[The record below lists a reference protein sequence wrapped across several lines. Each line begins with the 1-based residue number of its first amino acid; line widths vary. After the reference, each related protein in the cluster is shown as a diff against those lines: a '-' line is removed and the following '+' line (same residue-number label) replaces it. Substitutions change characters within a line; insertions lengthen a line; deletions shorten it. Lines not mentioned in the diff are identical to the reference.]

1 MSVHLITGYKGKEH
15 IQSKDTRSFNAAMF
29 GAGEFVMEIG
39 EQIGASI
46 TNNNT
51 VRVLDGDILMQ
62 GAHIRVETDTYEDMT
77 ITTGT
82 AGKKRIDLIVMT
94 YEKDA
99 VQGTE
104 QAYLEVI
111 KGTETEGAPSDPEHV
126 VGNIAAGAL
135 KNQMLLYRV
144 KIDGVVLSTIEPLFK
159 TIPTY
164 KTLAEQYAAQFEAT
178 INALKGAD
186 ILDTIEEIQANTQGN
201 MFAGALGVKELNNS
215 LVSINSNLNS
225 EIDRA
230 KEADEILKSRVD
242 NITSL
247 PEGSTTGDAE
257 LQDIRVKADGSTA
270 TSAGNAVREQVSELK
285 SDISNL
291 EDDIYSFS
299 SSSVP
304 MNATV
309 SGWKLNENDGLCSPD
324 NSYKLVKFLV
334 TAGELYSVSGAEK
347 FQFQGNANVPSSG
360 ISNRIGVT
368 YQSDGNAYSPV
379 GATYLIVSALSE
391 SNVSVNI
398 GESSIETLKT
408 DITEIKENVVNVKP
422 RIGNTSYIKK
432 DVVFTSD
439 VVENKAYMNVEASAS
454 ASYLI
459 AEINDVNVN
468 KTYNFK
474 YENVLMD
481 ESVNVGG
488 YDWYITE
495 SDGSNTICR
504 TRVSDK
510 YVKIR
515 PLKNTVKFSVY
526 IIAKEYSVSKGGYY
540 NCKFFNVD
548 VWKDDA
554 ILDES
559 IIKIDSVNEV
569 KRDKLKPNQ
578 TVMCNGRIR
587 RFYNPYAEQ
596 KQYLL
601 TGQMHCHSKY
611 RDSDGNIVYYTTSD
625 EVFCSYM
632 KEAGYDFL
640 TISDY
645 SHADETHRPS
655 DTHGLI
661 WLCDGQEIG
670 VDNREISDNP
680 FHMLIYNYDKIY
692 LIENSQFGFKNK
704 SVQDVVDLL
713 KNNGCSCGLPHP
725 MSTNTYL
732 TEDEANAI
740 NNRLR
745 FIEVYNGMTVGMGAA
760 TFPEGTDT
768 DYSWGLLL
776 DNDNVTWAIASS
788 DAHGADS
795 YIKSGCV
802 KVFTDTRDSIGL
814 WESLCK
820 GNFIACSNVDANINS
835 ISFENGVLSI
845 NTGDS
850 GAVTK
855 FYGKNRELLNT
866 SNGENASYTFNG
878 TEQFVRAVVEL
889 SNGHKIWTQPIIN
902 CPYYDCDDFGYEY

>member
-1 MSVHLITGYKGKEH
+1 MLNDFLMNQLISNNAIGKK
-15 IQSKDTRSFNAAMF
+15 IQSTENINEK
-29 GAGEFVMEIG
+29 GVY
-39 EQIGASI
+39 
-46 TNNNT
+46 
-51 VRVLDGDILMQ
+51 VLDAIEKNPN
-62 GAHIRVETDTYEDMT
+62 V
-77 ITTGT
+77 TGT
-82 AGKKRIDLIVMT
+82 MAEDIKENKTKI
-94 YEKDA
+94 
-99 VQGTE
+99 E
-104 QAYLEVI
+104 Q
-111 KGTETEGAPSDPEHV
+111 
-126 VGNIAAGAL
+126 
-135 KNQMLLYRV
+135 V
-144 KIDGVVLSTIEPLFK
+144 KSTI
-159 TIPTY
+159 
-164 KTLAEQYAAQFEAT
+164 
-178 INALKGAD
+178 
-186 ILDTIEEIQANTQGN
+186 AN
-201 MFAGALGVKELNNS
+201 MEK
-215 LVSINSNLNS
+215 
-225 EIDRA
+225 
-230 KEADEILKSRVD
+230 
-242 NITSL
+242 L
-247 PEGSTTGDAE
+247 PEGSTIEDQILADAKTGINGETYDT
-257 LQDIRVKADGSTA
+257 LGDSIRGQIEWSSNKINS
-270 TSAGNAVREQVSELK
+270 EVSELK
-285 SDISNL
+285 SDLVDLYRNLDCDLVTNGNHFYKFNVVAGETYVVTNNSESGEINVYICDSESVSSYKEQVVNNLYPNSSVTFTANDNALYIRIYNNTKNMNVNIHKKDTVIDKINTSIDSLVSDAFASRKNLVDLYRNISNL

-299 SSSVP
+299 SVP
-304 MNATV
+304 MNATA
-309 SGWKLNENDGLCSPD
+309 SGWRLNENDGLCSSD
-324 NSYKLVKFLV
+324 ISYKIVKFLV

-347 FQFQGNANVPSSG
+347 FQFQSIASIPSSG

-368 YQSDGNAYSPV
+368 YKSDGNAYAPV

-408 DITEIKENVVNVKP
+408 DITEIKENVGNVKT
-422 RIGNTSYIKK
+422 RIGNTSYIIK
-432 DVVFTSD
+432 DVVMTSD
-439 VVENKAYMNVEASAS
+439 VVENKAYMNAESSVS

-459 AEINDVNVN
+459 AEINDVDVN

-481 ESVNVGG
+481 ESVNVGW

-495 SDGSNTICR
+495 SDGSNTIKR
-504 TRVSDK
+504 TRTSDK
-510 YVKIR
+510 HIKIR
-515 PLKNTVKFSVY
+515 PLKNTVKISVY
-526 IIAKEYSVSKGGYY
+526 IIATEYSVTKGGYY

-548 VWKDDA
+548 IWKDDA

-578 TVMCNGRIR
+578 TVICNGRIR

-632 KEAGYDFL
+632 KNAGYDFL

-655 DTHGLI
+655 DTNGLI
-661 WLCDGQEIG
+661 WLCDSQEVG

-692 LIENSQFGFKNK
+692 LIENTPYGFKNK
-704 SVQDVVDLL
+704 SIQDVVDLL
-713 KNNGCSCGLPHP
+713 KENGCSCGLPHP
-725 MSTNTYL
+725 MSSNTYL

-745 FIEVYNGMTVGMGAA
+745 FIEVYNGMTVEMVTA

-795 YIKSGCV
+795 YIKKGCV

-850 GAVTK
+850 EAVTK

-866 SNGENASYTFNG
+866 SNGENANYELNG

-889 SNGHKIWTQPIIN
+889 SNGYKIWTQPIIN
-902 CPYYDCDDFGYEY
+902 CPYYDGDDFGYAY